1 MPCQHCKQFCYIT
14 YIVQVYYNN
23 VLVFVAVPLPPTD
36 VRLNLE
42 FDNGTPNINAL
53 WMVNIL

>member
-1 MPCQHCKQFCYIT
+1 MQTALLCAF
-14 YIVQVYYNN
+14 QVYYNN
-23 VLVFVAVPLPPTD
+23 VLVFVTVPLPPTD
-36 VRLNLE
+36 VQLNLE